1 MDGSKRFERKE
12 EVDEE
17 EEALFLPSS
26 CATAVGGDMGPEEKL
41 ISSSPSNVAMAASS
55 CYDPQMDW
63 MTPSFP
69 SPMESN
75 VTSISLTLASSVTRP
90 SSEINLI
97 PTPCNFFASLG
108 DDDRATLSR
117 SGGRAATS
125 FSALTSPDGAS
136 EVHLFPADRSCYW
149 VTKGDESLL
158 PSHAPPATFN
168 DGDHATLHFSRR
180 PSSQPPS
187 FAV

>member
-1 MDGSKRFERKE
+1 
-12 EVDEE
+12 
-17 EEALFLPSS
+17 
-26 CATAVGGDMGPEEKL
+26 MGPEEKL

-55 CYDPQMDW
+55 CYDPEMDW
-63 MTPSFP
+63 MTPSSFP

-108 DDDRATLSR
+108 DDDRATLFLD
-117 SGGRAATS
+117 RAATS

-149 VTKGDESLL
+149 VTKGESL
-158 PSHAPPATFN
+158 AVTRATGN
-168 DGDHATLHFSRR
+168 I
-180 PSSQPPS
+180 
-187 FAV
+187 